1 MKFDKFLVDTERLL
15 FQIDITKES
24 NHSLEDPL
32 VLAYI
37 GDSWFSLYV
46 RKILIQQ
53 GLFKVRVLQNLESQI
68 VSATCQAVAWRQLE
82 SEWTEEEKNWFRRG
96 RNASPSRTRSGA
108 DYRTS
113 TGYEAVLGFLLV
125 SKNIKRLEEMA
136 EKSFQTII
144 SFLKNEGGDFSDESS
159 TD

>member
-1 MKFDKFLVDTERLL
+1 MVDAERLL

-24 NHSLEDPL
+24 SYSFEDPL

-53 GLFKVRVLQNLESQI
+53 GIFKVRILQNLESKI
-68 VSATCQAVAWRQLE
+68 VSATCQAVAWRRLE
-82 SEWTEEEKNWFRRG
+82 SEWTEEEKKWFRRG

-113 TGYEAVLGFLLV
+113 TGYETVLGFLLV
-125 SKNIKRLEEMA
+125 SKNIKRLEGIA
-136 EKSFQTII
+136 EKSFQSII
-144 SFLKNEGGDFSDESS
+144 FFLKSEGGESSDESN
-159 TD
+159 TN

>member
-1 MKFDKFLVDTERLL
+1 MNFDKFLVDTERLL
-15 FQIDITKES
+15 FQIDSTKES

-37 GDSWFSLYV
+37 GDSWFSLYI
-46 RKILIQQ
+46 REILIQQ
-53 GLFKVRVLQNLESQI
+53 GLFKVRVLQNLESKI
-68 VSATCQAVAWRQLE
+68 VSATCQAVAWRCLE
-82 SEWTEEEKNWFRRG
+82 LEWTEEEKNWFRRG

-113 TGYEAVLGFLLV
+113 TGYETVLGFLFV
-125 SKNIKRLEEMA
+125 SKNTKRLEEMA
-136 EKSFQTII
+136 EKSFQAII
-144 SFLKNEGGDFSDESS
+144 SFLKNKGGDFSDESS

>member
-15 FQIDITKES
+15 AQIDIAKES
-24 NHSLEDPL
+24 AYSIEDPL

-37 GDSWFSLYV
+37 GDGWFSLYV
-46 RKILIQQ
+46 REILVRQ
-53 GLFKVRVLQNLESQI
+53 GLFKVRVLQSLESKI
-68 VSATCQAVAWRQLE
+68 VSATCQAAAWRQLE
-82 SEWTEEEKNWFRRG
+82 SEWTEEEKTWFRRG

-125 SKNIKRLEEMA
+125 SKNMERLEKIA
-136 EKSFQTII
+136 EKSFQVII
-144 SFLKNEGGDFSDESS
+144 SFLKSEGGEFSNESS
-159 TD
+159 AN